1 ANLYSRN
8 YRRLAVSLAPRI
20 ALYCLAR
27 PSSAVTVSGWPGIQR
42 SIVFLLARI
51 DSNER
56 AGTDERGQG
65 VVVHSDVSVQR
76 IGAIHLLK
84 HERDFIPSFQYLGH
98 EVSPLHTQFLS

>member
-1 ANLYSRN
+1 MHFAPTAHVALTQFDEKDRPIMIAVPMHGRN
-8 YRRLAVSLAPRI
+8 
-20 ALYCLAR
+20 
-27 PSSAVTVSGWPGIQR
+27 
-42 SIVFLLARI
+42 FLLARI

-56 AGTDERGQG
+56 AGTDERVQG